1 MMAFN
6 KFAHRILIVAS
17 GFMPQKEGKMLV
29 WLEFNIILLKL
40 KIK

>member
-1 MMAFN
+1 MMRLN

-17 GFMPQKEGKMLV
+17 GFMPQKEGMRQV
-29 WLEFNIILLKL
+29 GVEFNIILLKL